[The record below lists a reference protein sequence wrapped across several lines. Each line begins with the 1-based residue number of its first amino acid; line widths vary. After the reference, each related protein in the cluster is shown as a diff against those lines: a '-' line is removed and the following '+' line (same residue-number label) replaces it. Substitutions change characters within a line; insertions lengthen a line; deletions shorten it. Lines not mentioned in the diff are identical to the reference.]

1 MFSFCLILFLYLC
14 GIALNE
20 QKKNGNKTYI
30 LRATEVNKLFEVSQI
45 CGGQRYPMICQA
57 MEYAS
62 RKYKGIQI
70 EGKNPSSSFTVE
82 YKLTCF

>member
-1 MFSFCLILFLYLC
+1 MYKYETLGKEIIKF
-14 GIALNE
+14 LNE

-45 CGGQRYPMICQA
+45 CGGQR
-57 MEYAS
+57 
-62 RKYKGIQI
+62 